1 MKIYI
6 VRHGQTDHNKNNLRQ
21 GNIDT
26 TLNEEGKKQALLLR
40 EEFINKKIDVV
51 MSSPLKR
58 AYETA
63 TLIMPNHNIVIDN
76 RLSERS
82 LGIYEGTL
90 SSSSSFEQ
98 YGHFHLNSDE
108 NGVERIKDL
117 YSRIDSL
124 FNELKDKYHDKTIML
139 VTHGAVYN
147 VIYYYIHG
155 IPEDG
160 ILTFQYLKNGEYIE
174 YEI

>member
-1 MKIYI
+1 MKLYI

-21 GNIDT
+21 GSIDT
-26 TLNEEGKKQALLLR
+26 LLNEEGKKQSLLLQ
-40 EEFINKKIDVV
+40 EEFKNKHVDVV
-51 MSSPLKR
+51 LSSPLKR
-58 AYETA
+58 AHETA
-63 TLIMPNHNIVIDN
+63 SLVMPNHSIILDN

-90 SSSSSFEQ
+90 SSSSSFEH
-98 YGHFHLNSDE
+98 YGHYHLNSDE
-108 NGVERIKDL
+108 HGVERIKDL
-117 YSRIDSL
+117 YTRVDSL
-124 FNELKDKYHDKTIML
+124 FNELKEKYHDKTIML